1 MQRRAIAA
9 PYQNYDEGTFLSD
22 LVTRPEFLAYVQE
35 EVYNRCQWI
44 QSGVVTRNSAL
55 DCRAGGTRVR
65 VPFYRPMVENEE
77 QIRSD
82 ATWGESKKGY
92 LTPKNIT
99 AGEQIMTIIHR
110 GGAYATDDLASM
122 GSGAGDPLAA
132 IRSYLANCI
141 LKLRTSTLLAQME
154 GIFGAALS
162 DNVLDVSQSTTG
174 AAEANFLTASN
185 IVKAQAKL
193 GERGDDL
200 TTIAMHSNVAYY
212 LRSVGALTFSTS
224 ALATGGEITWG
235 AGGIGLQS
243 TEVAY
248 MMGMRVVVD
257 DLLKPTINAKNP
269 DNEGEAGADQY
280 PIYLYGQGSVSEGV
294 QRDFFTE
301 SDRNILSKQSVMSWT
316 HDYGFHLM
324 GTSWKNADD
333 NPTNEKDPDD
343 PSDTNF
349 LSRAANWECVY
360 GASGTGNAGD
370 GQKLVPAVKMI
381 VNSPLAAN
389 V

>member
-1 MQRRAIAA
+1 
-9 PYQNYDEGTFLSD
+9 
-22 LVTRPEFLAYVQE
+22 
-35 EVYNRCQWI
+35 
-44 QSGVVTRNSAL
+44 
-55 DCRAGGTRVR
+55 
-65 VPFYRPMVENEE
+65 MVENEE

-82 ATWGESKKGY
+82 ATWGESKQGY

-99 AGEQIMTIIHR
+99 AGEQIMTILHR
-110 GGAYATDDLASM
+110 GGAYATDDLAAM

-132 IRSYLANCI
+132 IRSYLASCI

-154 GIFGAALS
+154 GLFGSAIS
-162 DNVLDVSQSTTG
+162 NNVLDAAVTATG

-185 IVKAQAKL
+185 IVKAQALL

-224 ALATGGEITWG
+224 ALSTGGNITWG
-235 AGGIGLQS
+235 GGGIGLQS

-257 DLLKPTINAKNP
+257 DLLKPTINEKDP
-269 DNEGEAGADQY
+269 DDENAAGADTY
-280 PIYLYGQGSVSEGV
+280 PIYLYGQGAVSEGV

-324 GTSWKNADD
+324 GTSWKNEGD
-333 NPTNEKDPDD
+333 NPTNEQPAGE
-343 PSDTNF
+343 SSNTNF
-349 LSRAANWECVY
+349 LSRKENWECVY
-360 GASGTGNAGD
+360 GAADTGNAGD